1 MALVENQEVSSD
13 AMLAGLSLIAEFRPP
28 FSEAIVQRLLDVLEE
43 SSMPLKRSNA
53 TSILA
58 DSPLPEGTLEML
70 ADRIDTLGPLEIT
83 NLLPAITK
91 SGFNTLA
98 RAITSLERLDDL
110 SGIRGDALENA
121 VVSLPEEL
129 RDRGQALLERAAAST
144 QQQRK
149 RLMQIAAS
157 LPPGDRIRGYSV
169 FSGNKS
175 GCTTCHAMA
184 YIGGRFGP
192 DLSRIGQIRSSADL
206 LESIVLPSL
215 SFVRSYESV
224 IVVTSSGKVFNGI
237 LRDQTN
243 DAVTLQTGPS
253 TTETLLRESIE
264 SIAPSQTSI
273 MPKGYDV
280 LLSPQELSDL
290 IAFLQHAR

>member
-1 MALVENQEVSSD
+1 
-13 AMLAGLSLIAEFRPP
+13 
-28 FSEAIVQRLLDVLEE
+28 
-43 SSMPLKRSNA
+43 
-53 TSILA
+53 
-58 DSPLPEGTLEML
+58 
-70 ADRIDTLGPLEIT
+70 
-83 NLLPAITK
+83 
-91 SGFNTLA
+91 
-98 RAITSLERLDDL
+98 
-110 SGIRGDALENA
+110 
-121 VVSLPEEL
+121 
-129 RDRGQALLERAAAST
+129 
-144 QQQRK
+144 
-149 RLMQIAAS
+149 
-157 LPPGDRIRGYSV
+157 
-169 FSGNKS
+169 
-175 GCTTCHAMA
+175 MA